1 MRRVGVIL
9 LFCVGVVVATAAP
22 AASASTTLDDIEVG
36 GAFGEAPTLD
46 YPKPFASK
54 TNAHRDVIEGDGE
67 RVKKNERISVNFAV
81 FDGRTAEELDSSFGD
96 KAQSLVLDSQQT
108 VPALVKG
115 LIGSTVG
122 SRVLVA
128 IPPKAG
134 IAEQL
139 GNPAVKK
146 KDTLL
151 FVLDV
156 IEVRKPLARA
166 EGETVAP
173 VDGLPKVKLG
183 GKGKPTI
190 TPPESD
196 APTQLVV
203 QPLIKGAGPV
213 VQAGQT
219 ITVHYT
225 GAIWATGKTFDSSW
239 DSGTPAEF
247 SIGTGEVISG
257 WDEGLVGQTVGSQV
271 LLVVPPDKGYGAT
284 GSSDG
289 TISGTDTLVFVVDI
303 LDAY

>member
-1 MRRVGVIL
+1 
-9 LFCVGVVVATAAP
+9 
-22 AASASTTLDDIEVG
+22 
-36 GAFGEAPTLD
+36 
-46 YPKPFASK
+46 
-54 TNAHRDVIEGDGE
+54 
-67 RVKKNERISVNFAV
+67 
-81 FDGRTAEELDSSFGD
+81 
-96 KAQSLVLDSQQT
+96 
-108 VPALVKG
+108 
-115 LIGSTVG
+115 
-122 SRVLVA
+122 
-128 IPPKAG
+128 
-134 IAEQL
+134 
-139 GNPAVKK
+139 
-146 KDTLL
+146 
-151 FVLDV
+151 
-156 IEVRKPLARA
+156 
-166 EGETVAP
+166 
-173 VDGLPKVKLG
+173 
-183 GKGKPTI
+183 
-190 TPPESD
+190 
-196 APTQLVV
+196 V

>member
-225 GAIWATGKTFDSSW
+225 GVIWATGKTFDSSW